1 MGPIDRFEKLTAWKK
16 AHECVV
22 RLYAQTR
29 HYPPEEQFG
38 ITNQMRRAAA
48 SVPANIVEGF
58 NKQGIRDKLRYYNIA
73 RASLEE
79 ARYFLLLSHDLG
91 FADTSKLRADAD
103 EFARLLHGLSK
114 STQRRI

>member
-1 MGPIDRFEKLTAWKK
+1 MGGIDRFEKLLAWER
-16 AHECVV
+16 AHEWVV

-38 ITNQMRRAAA
+38 ITIQLRRAAA

-79 ARYFLLLSHDLG
+79 SRYFLLLSHDLG
-91 FADTSKLRADAD
+91 TR
-103 EFARLLHGLSK
+103 
-114 STQRRI
+114 